1 MFRPCYI
8 RAFADAKD
16 YKADSGKV
24 LEGTKKATADD
35 FVSRGEFKIFCGD
48 LIIYATMY
56 DAFSKI
62 DQKARKE
69 GGKTTGFIDVH
80 GKFGYDQFGR

>member
-1 MFRPCYI
+1 MVD
-8 RAFADAKD
+8 FAGIGGAGMHVMDA
-16 YKADSGKV
+16 
-24 LEGTKKATADD
+24 
-35 FVSRGEFKIFCGD
+35 I
-48 LIIYATMY
+48 
-56 DAFSKI
+56 SKI